1 MKPLLPVASPPIS
14 PGAGRLPL
22 HQHPARR
29 RARRVLLLGLLAFIA
44 INAAWGSRALLRAW
58 RHSGSSSEESLM
70 AGQPALAEQD
80 AAATA
85 AGTKAASA
93 ADSAA
98 EAALDAGAALR
109 DAAGAVKHTAVAAGQ
124 AAGAAA
130 SLAAPVVAKAAAAV
144 GNASSKAASGLAG
157 AVGDAAAKA
166 AGTASDAASATASKV
181 AGSAGSAA
189 NAAGSAAKAAGAGAA
204 TNVAQAAGAAARFVW
219 EERPGGAYPPA
230 ELLPPVVEA
239 ASNDSCAQVCPGGM
253 LGPTAAGVKCTP
265 HASQLRTRNST

>member
-1 MKPLLPVASPPIS
+1 MPLARSVSSPVKPLLPVASPPIS

-44 INAAWGSRALLRAW
+44 VNAAWGSGALLRAW
-58 RHSGSSSEESLM
+58 QHSGSSNEESLI
-70 AGQPALAEQD
+70 AGQPALAEQG

-93 ADSAA
+93 ADSAV

-130 SLAAPVVAKAAAAV
+130 SLAAPVATKAAAAV
-144 GNASSKAASGLAG
+144 GNSSTKAASALAG
-157 AVGDAAAKA
+157 AVGSAASKAAGAAGDAAGDAASTVAGSAAKA
-166 AGTASDAASATASKV
+166 AGT
-181 AGSAGSAA
+181 
-189 NAAGSAAKAAGAGAA
+189 AGSAAKAAGAGAA
-204 TNVAQAAGAAARFVW
+204 ATAAKVAGAAAKFLW

-239 ASNDSCAQVCPGGM
+239 SSNDSCAQVRRG
-253 LGPTAAGVKCTP
+253 
-265 HASQLRTRNST
+265 ASRGCMQL